1 MLRVRE
7 FLLLWNFL
15 YENWLYRK
23 SRITLNRFLVIGIN
37 PVTRKVYVF
46 SHFEPSGLRCEL
58 IVMPLGRVSRH
69 DNIYEVSLTLL
80 YALLPT
86 SLYISLCS

>member
-1 MLRVRE
+1 MWRVRE
-7 FLLLWNFL
+7 FLLLWNFG
-15 YENWLYRK
+15 YENWQYRK
-23 SRITLNRFLVIGIN
+23 LCITLNKCMVIGLNLVI
-37 PVTRKVYVF
+37 RKVYVF
-46 SHFEPSGLRCEL
+46 LHFEPSGLRCEL

-80 YALLPT
+80 YALPPT